1 MQVNKDLWRALKEI
15 MPSDRFEV
23 KKVKKKGDIYVVYA
37 EGEGYKYEIYVVYAE
52 DEGYKYEIE
61 ISLSPRGDE
70 QHYRLLDF
78 SYEEKRK

>member
-1 MQVNKDLWRALKEI
+1 MPTIPKDLWRAIRDIIPTDDFK
-15 MPSDRFEV
+15 V
-23 KKVKKKGDIYVVYA
+23 NKVKKKGDIYVVN
-37 EGEGYKYEIYVVYAE
+37 AE
-52 DEGYKYEIE
+52 DEDYRYEIE